1 MYIPFQEMPDQARIW
16 VYQASRSLQA
26 SEIDQ
31 ITQTITE
38 ACQAWEAHGAPLQ
51 ASFEIRHKQVIIVA
65 VNEAMNA
72 ASGCSI
78 DVSTRWFKTLGE
90 SFQVDFFNRDLAV
103 VRNEQVTLIGLGQLK
118 SSIEAGNL
126 HPADQIIT
134 PLLQTLKQYREAWT
148 CKAADSYLKRYF

>member
-1 MYIPFQEMPDQARIW
+1 MYIPFQEMPNQARIW

-78 DVSTRWFKTLGE
+78 DASTRWFKTLGE